1 MMKLTNSRISK
12 NEQTLVIKSL
22 IDNELVLYWEA
33 NKVKTEEVNLVQK
46 YLNLGNIMDNQTYL
60 DIISASKFKK
70 RMMKLLTEVKYKII
84 YQIFIK
90 DLNNVNWKFDEGV
103 KIYVTYLIK
112 KNLLKVDNVEQEYI
126 FLLILMKTILE
137 CVIIRMFC

>member
-1 MMKLTNSRISK
+1 MKLTNSRISK

-22 IDNELVLYWEA
+22 IDNEVVLYWET

-70 RMMKLLTEVKYKII
+70 RMMNY
-84 YQIFIK
+84 
-90 DLNNVNWKFDEGV
+90 
-103 KIYVTYLIK
+103 
-112 KNLLKVDNVEQEYI
+112 
-126 FLLILMKTILE
+126 
-137 CVIIRMFC
+137 